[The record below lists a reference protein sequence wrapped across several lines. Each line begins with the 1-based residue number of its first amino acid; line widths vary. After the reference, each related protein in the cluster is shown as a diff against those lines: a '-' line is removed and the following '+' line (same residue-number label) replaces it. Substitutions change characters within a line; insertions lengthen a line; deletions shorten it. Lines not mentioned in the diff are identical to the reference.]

1 MEQSNEGLN
10 NKAAAKGMLSAP
22 LLAAGALVLIAILG
36 VGGYFMW
43 QPGGNPPPAPS
54 NSSVQVMEGKSGPI
68 PSSTPVPPPATN
80 TPKPSPTSVPT
91 ATSVPSAT
99 PMPNVTAAASE
110 TPTVPSAPTG
120 EMPTTQPASTIVPG
134 TNVRPTPAPSNNGT
148 IADNSPGLPVQLSIP
163 AIGVSAAIERVG
175 VAGDGTMAV
184 PVSEWDV
191 GWYRRGF
198 LPGSPGNAAID
209 GHLDWTHG
217 PAVFWNLG
225 KLNPG
230 DAIYVTDNKGVKR
243 KFVVDELVAYPF
255 DNAPLNNIFG
265 SSNAAHL
272 NLITCNGVYSH
283 TAHNY
288 NKRLVVYSTLSG
300 VVN

>member
-10 NKAAAKGMLSAP
+10 NKAVTRGLPSAP
-22 LLAAGALVLIAILG
+22 LLAVGALVLIALLG

-43 QPGGNPPPAPS
+43 QPGGSPPPAPT

-68 PSSTPVPPPATN
+68 PSKTPVPPTATN
-80 TPKPSPTSVPT
+80 TPRPTPSSVPT

-99 PMPNVTAAASE
+99 AMPSVTA
-110 TPTVPSAPTG
+110 VVSATS
-120 EMPTTQPASTIVPG
+120 TAQPAATPAPS
-134 TNVRPTPAPSNNGT
+134 TNVRPTPAPSNNSGT
-148 IADNSPGLPVQLSIP
+148 IADSGPGLPVQLSIP
-163 AIGVSAAIERVG
+163 TIGVNAAIERVG
-175 VAGDGTMAV
+175 VANDGTMAV

-191 GWYRRGF
+191 GWYRQGY
-198 LPGSPGNAAID
+198 LPGSIGNAAID

-225 KLNPG
+225 KLSVG

-243 KFVVDELVAYPF
+243 KFVVNALVAYPY

-272 NLITCNGVYSH
+272 NLITCNGIYSR

-288 NKRLVVYSTLSG
+288 NKRLVVYTTLSG